1 MPKPNLISSRQC
13 HSKWSIRQ
21 QRRRK
26 GAAPANGP
34 CEVCFCA
41 VHAYSEKLPVAG
53 GARNGRCVLARE
65 MVVLDKAQR
74 RDAGV
79 KLIALARQARDAVEA
94 LLADATAAVR
104 TGVTVDHQM
113 LDAVLDR
120 EQRATHG
127 LAWLATYVESVRQ
140 LAAYAER
147 MHAGGTLGEVEELL
161 VRLGIGEYLAQIQG
175 GIPMSQG
182 EIVRP
187 LDLGLAAEAVVARL
201 AGPLHAFAPDHAQQ
215 RARLVELMRKH
226 HGVAVGDCGLD
237 ETLATMREEM
247 RKFADS
253 EIAPQAQQWHRT
265 NSYIPLEVVAQMS
278 ELGVFG
284 LTIPP
289 DYGGLGLGKESM
301 CVVSEELSRGYI
313 GVGSLGT
320 RSEIA
325 AELIIGGGTEE
336 QKNRWLPKLAS
347 GEVLPTAVFT
357 EPNSGSDLASIK
369 TRAVRQD
376 DVYKVYGNKTWI
388 THPVRADLMTLLVR
402 TNPSEPGHRGLSMLL
417 AEKPR
422 GTDDNP
428 FPAAGMSGTE
438 IEVLGY
444 RGMKEY
450 EIAFDG
456 FEVKAEN
463 LLGGV
468 EGLGFRQLMQT
479 FESARIQTAA
489 RAIGVAQAAMEQALA
504 YAQQRQQFG
513 GPIINFPRVADKIA
527 MMAVEIMIA
536 RQLTYFAARRKDSG
550 KRCDLE
556 AGMAKLLA
564 ARVAWA
570 NADNAVQIHG
580 GNGFALEFPVSRIL
594 CDARILSIFEGAAE
608 IQAQVI
614 ARRLLSAGN

>member
-1 MPKPNLISSRQC
+1 M
-13 HSKWSIRQ
+13 
-21 QRRRK
+21 
-26 GAAPANGP
+26 
-34 CEVCFCA
+34 
-41 VHAYSEKLPVAG
+41 
-53 GARNGRCVLARE
+53 
-65 MVVLDKAQR
+65 LDNAQR
-74 RDAGV
+74 RNGAA
-79 KLIALARQARDAVEA
+79 KLIALARTASQAAEAV
-94 LLADATAAVR
+94 LAEATAAVR
-104 TGVTVDHQM
+104 QRVMVEDRAVDQ
-113 LDAVLDR
+113 LFDR

-147 MHAGGTLGEVEELL
+147 MHASGGLGEIEELL
-161 VRLGIGEYLAQIQG
+161 VQIGIGEYLAQIQG

-187 LDLGLAAEAVVARL
+187 ADIGLAAEAVAGRL
-201 AGPLHAFAPDHAQQ
+201 AAPLRELASGTVER
-215 RARLVELMRKH
+215 RARLVELMRAH
-226 HGVAVGDCGLD
+226 HDATVGDCGLD
-237 ETLATMREEM
+237 ETLGTIRKEM

-253 EIAPQAQQWHRT
+253 EVAPRAQQWHRT
-265 NSYIPLEVVAQMS
+265 NSYIPLDILAQMS

-284 LTIPP
+284 LTISEE
-289 DYGGLGLGKESM
+289 YGGLGLGKESM

-325 AELIIGGGTEE
+325 AELIIGAGTEE
-336 QKNRWLPKLAS
+336 QKRRWLPKIAS

-357 EPNSGSDLASIK
+357 EPNTGSDLAALR
-369 TRAVRQD
+369 TRAVRAG

-402 TNPSEPGHRGLSMLL
+402 TDPNEPGHRGLSMLL
-417 AEKPR
+417 AEKLR
-422 GTDDNP
+422 GTDDDP
-428 FPAAGMSGTE
+428 FPAVGMSGTE

-463 LLGGV
+463 LLGGT
-468 EGLGFRQLMQT
+468 EGFGFRQLMQT

-504 YAQQRQQFG
+504 YAEQRQQFG
-513 GPIINFPRVADKIA
+513 QPIISFPRVADKIA

-536 RQLTYFAARRKDSG
+536 RQLTYFAARQKDSG

-614 ARRLLSAGN
+614 ARRLLSATN

>member
-1 MPKPNLISSRQC
+1 
-13 HSKWSIRQ
+13 
-21 QRRRK
+21 
-26 GAAPANGP
+26 
-34 CEVCFCA
+34 
-41 VHAYSEKLPVAG
+41 
-53 GARNGRCVLARE
+53 
-65 MVVLDKAQR
+65 VLDKAQH
-74 RDAGV
+74 RDAGA
-79 KLIALARQARDAVEA
+79 KLIALARQAREAVEA
-94 LLADATAAVR
+94 LLGDATAAVR
-104 TGVTVDHQM
+104 GRVTVDHQVI
-113 LDAVLDR
+113 DALLDR

-182 EIVRP
+182 EMVRP
-187 LDLGLAAEAVVARL
+187 ADLGLAAEVVAARL
-201 AGPLHAFAPDHAQQ
+201 AGPLQAFAQDHVGH
-215 RARLVELMRKH
+215 RARLVELMRERRE
-226 HGVAVGDCGLD
+226 VTVGNCGLD
-237 ETLATMREEM
+237 ETLTTMREEM

-253 EIAPQAQQWHRT
+253 EIASQAQQWHRT

-284 LTIPP
+284 LTIPQ
-289 DYGGLGLGKESM
+289 DYGGLELGKESM

-369 TRAVRQD
+369 TRAVRQG

-402 TNPSEPGHRGLSMLL
+402 TNPSESGHRGLSMLL

-422 GTDDNP
+422 GTDDEP

-504 YAQQRQQFG
+504 YAQERQQFG
-513 GPIINFPRVADKIA
+513 EPIINFPRVADKIA

-570 NADNAVQIHG
+570 SADNAVQVHG
-580 GNGFALEFPVSRIL
+580 GNGFALEFPASRIL

>member
-1 MPKPNLISSRQC
+1 M
-13 HSKWSIRQ
+13 
-21 QRRRK
+21 
-26 GAAPANGP
+26 
-34 CEVCFCA
+34 
-41 VHAYSEKLPVAG
+41 
-53 GARNGRCVLARE
+53 
-65 MVVLDKAQR
+65 LDTAQP

-79 KLIALARQARDAVEA
+79 KLIALARAATDAVGA
-94 LLADATAAVR
+94 LLAEATAAVR
-104 TGVTVDHQM
+104 QRVTVAN
-113 LDAVLDR
+113 AVDDRRLDR

-127 LAWLATYVESVRQ
+127 LAWLATYVEAVRQ
-140 LAAYAER
+140 LTAYAER
-147 MHAGGTLGEVEELL
+147 MHAGGGLGDIEELL
-161 VRLGIGEYLAQIQG
+161 VEIGIGEYLAQIQG

-187 LDLGLAAEAVVARL
+187 ADVGLAPEAVAARL
-201 AGPLHAFAPDHAQQ
+201 GGALAALASGNVER
-215 RARLVELMRKH
+215 RARLVELMQAH
-226 HGVAVGDCGLD
+226 HGATVGDCRLD
-237 ETLATMREEM
+237 ETLTTMRDEM

-253 EIAPQAQQWHRT
+253 EVVPYAQQWHRT
-265 NSYIPLEVVAQMS
+265 NSYIPLEVLAQMS

-284 LTIPP
+284 LTIPE
-289 DYGGLGLGKESM
+289 DYGGLGLGKEAM

-336 QKNRWLPKLAS
+336 QKRRWLPKLAA

-357 EPNSGSDLASIK
+357 EPNTGSDLASLK
-369 TRAVRQD
+369 TRAARD
-376 DVYKVYGNKTWI
+376 GDVYKVQGNKTWI

-402 TNPSEPGHRGLSMLL
+402 TNPNEPGHRGLSMLL

-422 GTDDNP
+422 GTDADP

-468 EGLGFRQLMQT
+468 EGQGFRQLMQT

-489 RAIGVAQAAMEQALA
+489 RAIGVAQSAMEQALA

-513 GPIINFPRVADKIA
+513 QPIINFPRVADKIA

-536 RQLTYFAARRKDSG
+536 RQLTYFAARQKDSG

-608 IQAQVI
+608 IQAHVI
-614 ARRLLSAGN
+614 ARRLLTASN

>member
-1 MPKPNLISSRQC
+1 MLPGAD
-13 HSKWSIRQ
+13 
-21 QRRRK
+21 RR
-26 GAAPANGP
+26 GAAL
-34 CEVCFCA
+34 
-41 VHAYSEKLPVAG
+41 KLL
-53 GARNGRCVLARE
+53 VLARE
-65 MVVLDKAQR
+65 AVLAAKAVLR
-74 RDAGV
+74 
-79 KLIALARQARDAVEA
+79 
-94 LLADATAAVR
+94 DATAAVR
-104 TGVTVDHQM
+104 GRVSVEHLTVER
-113 LDAVLDR
+113 AFDR

-127 LAWLATYVESVRQ
+127 LAWLATYVEAVRQ
-140 LAAYAER
+140 LAAWADQL
-147 MHAGGTLGEVEELL
+147 HVAGRLGETEQLIAD
-161 VRLGIGEYLAQIQG
+161 LGIGEYLAQIQG

-187 LDLGLAAEAVVARL
+187 ADVGLAAEAVAARM
-201 AGPLHAFAPDHAQQ
+201 AGPLQVFTAGNVER
-215 RARLVELMRKH
+215 RARLVELMRAH
-226 HGVAVGDCGLD
+226 HDASVGDCGLD
-237 ETLATMREEM
+237 ETLATIRDEV

-253 EIAPQAQQWHRT
+253 EVAPQAQQWHLT
-265 NSYIPLEVVAQMS
+265 NSYIPLDVLAQMS

-284 LTIPP
+284 LTIPQ

-336 QKNRWLPKLAS
+336 QKRHWLPKLAA
-347 GEVLPTAVFT
+347 GDVLPTAVFT
-357 EPNSGSDLASIK
+357 EPNTGSDLASLK
-369 TRAVRQD
+369 TRAVREG

-402 TNPSEPGHRGLSMLL
+402 TNPNEPGHRGLSMLL

-456 FEVKAEN
+456 FEVKAQN

-504 YAQQRQQFG
+504 YAQQRQQF
-513 GPIINFPRVADKIA
+513 
-527 MMAVEIMIA
+527 
-536 RQLTYFAARRKDSG
+536 
-550 KRCDLE
+550 
-556 AGMAKLLA
+556 
-564 ARVAWA
+564 
-570 NADNAVQIHG
+570 
-580 GNGFALEFPVSRIL
+580 
-594 CDARILSIFEGAAE
+594 
-608 IQAQVI
+608 
-614 ARRLLSAGN
+614 